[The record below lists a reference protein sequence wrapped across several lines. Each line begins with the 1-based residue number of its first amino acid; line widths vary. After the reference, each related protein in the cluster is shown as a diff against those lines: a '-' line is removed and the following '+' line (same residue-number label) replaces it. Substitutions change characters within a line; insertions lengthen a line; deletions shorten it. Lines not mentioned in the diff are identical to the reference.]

1 MDFVHEPVLVEEVL
15 GLLATDHDEP
25 VLIDAT
31 AGEGGHSLHFLRANP
46 HLRVVAIDADIE
58 MLRRAQARLEPF
70 GERVRFIHGW
80 FDDVLEDYA
89 DETPPSAVLF
99 DLGISMFHYEGSHR
113 GFSFSKR
120 EVLDMRLQPDAG
132 VSAADIVN
140 RYSETDLADLIFQH
154 GEERYARRIA
164 KAVVM
169 ERRRRPIETADH
181 LADVIRRAVPPS
193 YRYGR
198 LHPATRTFQALRI
211 EANQELDRIHRAL
224 PAAVRLLRPKGR
236 LGVIAFHSLEDRIAK
251 RFMRSRRYG
260 STEAEDAPMIDE
272 GALSLLTKKPIFP
285 SEEEVRRNPAARSAR
300 LRVAEKVLA

>member
-1 MDFVHEPVLVEEVL
+1 
-15 GLLATDHDEP
+15 
-25 VLIDAT
+25 
-31 AGEGGHSLHFLRANP
+31 
-46 HLRVVAIDADIE
+46 
-58 MLRRAQARLEPF
+58 
-70 GERVRFIHGW
+70 
-80 FDDVLEDYA
+80 
-89 DETPPSAVLF
+89 
-99 DLGISMFHYEGSHR
+99 
-113 GFSFSKR
+113 
-120 EVLDMRLQPDAG
+120 MRLQPDAG

-140 RYSETDLADLIFQH
+140 GYSETDLADLIYRH

-181 LADVIRRAVPPS
+181 LADVVRRAVPPS